1 MSLIK
6 IDETDISSNVSRVT
20 VDNVFSSTYD
30 IYKIIFTGITNETA
44 FDNGSFYFRLVDNSG
59 TVIGDS
65 DGSSEYDRAILYA
78 RGASNTFLELK
89 NTSNSVLA
97 AIYNDTA
104 ANKAA
109 INGVIYVFQ
118 PYASKYTYIQG
129 QNSGRAKYSSPIPVM
144 QRHVGSHDVE
154 EVIRGFDI
162 IPRSQSGNLTGG
174 KVVTYGLKA

>member
-1 MSLIK
+1 MSIIK
-6 IDETDISSNVSRVT
+6 IDETDISSNVARVT

-30 IYKIIFTGITNETA
+30 IYKIIFTGFTNQTA
-44 FDNGSFYFRLVDNSG
+44 YDNGSMYFRLVDNSG
-59 TVIGDS
+59 NVIS
-65 DGSSEYDRAILYA
+65 DSEYDRAILYA
-78 RGASNTFLELK
+78 RGASATFLELK
-89 NTSNSVLA
+89 NTENSVMA
-97 AIYNDTA
+97 AIYNDTSG
-104 ANKAA
+104 NVAA

-129 QNSGRAKYSSPIPVM
+129 QNSGRAKYSSPISVM
-144 QRHVGSHDVE
+144 QRHVASHDVE

>member
-1 MSLIK
+1 MSTIEL
-6 IDETDISSNVSRVT
+6 
-20 VDNVFSSTYD
+20 F
-30 IYKIIFTGITNETA
+30 FT
-44 FDNGSFYFRLVDNSG
+44 
-59 TVIGDS
+59 
-65 DGSSEYDRAILYA
+65 
-78 RGASNTFLELK
+78 LEVK
-89 NTSNSVLA
+89 NTENSVLA

-162 IPRSQSGNLTGG
+162 KGRSQVGDFTGG
-174 KVVTYGLKA
+174 KIVTYGLKA

>member
-78 RGASNTFLELK
+78 RGK
-89 NTSNSVLA
+89 
-97 AIYNDTA
+97 
-104 ANKAA
+104 
-109 INGVIYVFQ
+109 
-118 PYASKYTYIQG
+118 KY
-129 QNSGRAKYSSPIPVM
+129 RK
-144 QRHVGSHDVE
+144 
-154 EVIRGFDI
+154 
-162 IPRSQSGNLTGG
+162 
-174 KVVTYGLKA
+174 